1 MRKRVADAGQITP
14 SKAKGVIG
22 LMALMLIYQI
32 GVFVVEKC
40 SSKESKESLPNS
52 EGQATA
58 LLFEFN
64 PNTIPIDSL
73 QMLGFSQKQAAT
85 VIHYRDKGGKFLKK
99 RDFAKLY
106 VVDEAKYLLLEPYIK
121 LPDSVAGEKV
131 QATKRRGFTKRERAK
146 PSAKTKEHSVR
157 ENSTKGYSTTNN
169 FTREYS
175 KTQNSKT
182 GYSTKEYL
190 TRDDFKTENSTT
202 GNYRRESHKAGNTT
216 KYNTTSIDLN
226 EADSVALMAV
236 KGIGPYFCREI
247 LKLRE
252 KLGSFAHT
260 EQLLEIRGM
269 DEEKFNRIR
278 GQIFVHPAGIK
289 KFSLKNAK
297 QEFLKQHPYI
307 GAYNA
312 RGIRLFIQTEGE
324 ESCTLSNLVKN
335 NILTAEAAEKLRPY
349 IIEE

>member
-22 LMALMLIYQI
+22 LMALMLIFQI

-85 VIHYRDKGGKFLKK
+85 VIHYRDKGGKFLIK

-121 LPDSVAGEKV
+121 LPDSVAREKV
-131 QATKRRGFTKRERAK
+131 QA
-146 PSAKTKEHSVR
+146 
-157 ENSTKGYSTTNN
+157 
-169 FTREYS
+169 
-175 KTQNSKT
+175 TQNSKT

-202 GNYRRESHKAGNTT
+202 GNYRRENHKAGNST
-216 KYNTTSIDLN
+216 KYNTISIDLN

-297 QEFLKQHPYI
+297 PEFLKQHPYI

>member
-40 SSKESKESLPNS
+40 SSKESKESLSNS
-52 EGQATA
+52 EGQAATQ
-58 LLFEFN
+58 LFEFN

-106 VVDEAKYLLLEPYIK
+106 VVDETKYLQLEPYIK
-121 LPDSVAGEKV
+121 LPDSIAGEKV
-131 QATKRRGFTKRERAK
+131 QATK
-146 PSAKTKEHSVR
+146 
-157 ENSTKGYSTTNN
+157 
-169 FTREYS
+169 
-175 KTQNSKT
+175 NSKT

-202 GNYRRESHKAGNTT
+202 GNYRRENHKTGNST
-216 KYNTTSIDLN
+216 KYYTTSIDLN
-226 EADSVALMAV
+226 EADSSALMAV

-297 QEFLKQHPYI
+297 PDFLKQHPYI

>member
-58 LLFEFN
+58 QLFEFN

-85 VIHYRDKGGKFLKK
+85 VIHYRDKGGKFLIK

-121 LPDSVAGEKV
+121 LPDSVA
-131 QATKRRGFTKRERAK
+131 
-146 PSAKTKEHSVR
+146 
-157 ENSTKGYSTTNN
+157 
-169 FTREYS
+169 REYS

-202 GNYRRESHKAGNTT
+202 GNYRRENHKAGNTT

-297 QEFLKQHPYI
+297 PEFLKQHPYI